1 MLTDKQQRFVDEYL
15 IDLNATQAAIRTG
28 YSAKSAHVTGSRLLS
43 DAKIQAAIAEGR
55 SKIAG
60 KLEITQERIL
70 GEMAKIGF
78 SDIRKFFSET
88 GSLKRVEDLDDDA
101 AGCISAIEVVTKRVP
116 GSDSDEVE
124 HTAKIKLWDKGSA
137 LLNMGKHL
145 GMFTD
150 RHEHTGKDGEPLGLA
165 GDDLARLIV
174 FLLTEEAEKSE
185 AKES

>member
-15 IDLNATQAAIRTG
+15 VDLNATRAAIRTG
-28 YSAKSAHVTGSRLLS
+28 YSANSAHVTGSRLLS
-43 DAKIQAAIAEGR
+43 DAKIMAAIEAGR
-55 SKIAG
+55 AKLAK

-70 GEMAKIGF
+70 NEMAKIGF
-78 SDIRKFFSET
+78 SDIRKLFNDT
-88 GSLKRVEDLDDDA
+88 GALKRVEELDDDA
-101 AGCISAIEVVTKRVP
+101 VGCISSIEVVTKRVP
-116 GSDSDEVE
+116 GSDENEVE

-150 RHEHTGKDGEPLGLA
+150 KQEITGKDGAPLELV

-174 FLLTEEAEKSE
+174 FQLTKS

>member
-28 YSAKSAHVTGSRLLS
+28 YAANSAHVTGSRLLS
-43 DAKIQAAIAEGR
+43 DAKIMAAIEAGR
-55 SKIAG
+55 AKLAD

-70 GEMAKIGF
+70 NEMAKIGF
-78 SDIRKFFSET
+78 SDIRKLFSDT

-116 GSDSDEVE
+116 GSDDNEVE

-145 GMFTD
+145 GMFTEK
-150 RHEHTGKDGEPLGLA
+150 HEVTGKDGESLA
-165 GDDLARLIV
+165 P
-174 FLLTEEAEKSE
+174 S
-185 AKES
+185 AKEVAARIAFILKRSRKAA